1 MAKILVVDDDPDFAE
16 ITRII
21 LETDGHQVI
30 GAANGEQALSKMR
43 EDKPDLVLLDVMMS
57 YVLEGLDV
65 CKEMRTDHE
74 LRSIPII
81 MVSSIASS
89 PHAEMFPT
97 NEYLPINAW
106 ISKPVQP
113 DDLLKKIRQCLPKP
127 VVMGEDKTVASGAT
141 VLVID
146 DDPDFIEF
154 ARIILKSEGYEV
166 LTAEKSDKGLALMRQ
181 ERPGVVLLDMMMSYT
196 FNGLNVIREIQNDP
210 QLKEIPLILIS
221 AILTGKESDVF
232 SDNERLSTDLF
243 MPKPIDPEDLLK
255 RVDELISQKVSGGN
269 QQHEKG
275 GVSDVA

>member
-16 ITRII
+16 ITRMI
-21 LETDGHQVI
+21 LETDGHQII

-43 EDKPDLVLLDVMMS
+43 QDKPDLVLLDVMMS
-57 YVLEGLDV
+57 YVLDGLDV
-65 CKEMRTDHE
+65 SKEMQTDHE

-89 PHAEMFPT
+89 PYAEMFPT
-97 NEYLPINAW
+97 DEYLSVNAW

-113 DDLLKKIRQCLPKP
+113 DNLLKKIRQCLPKP
-127 VVMGEDKTVASGAT
+127 AAGEDKAAASRAT

-166 LTAEKSDKGLALMRQ
+166 LTAERSDKGLALMRQ
-181 ERPGVVLLDMMMSYT
+181 ERPSVVLLDMLMSYT
-196 FNGLNVIREIQNDP
+196 FDGLNVIREIRNDP

-221 AILTGKESDVF
+221 AILTGKEPDVF
-232 SDNERLSTDLF
+232 PDNERLSTDLF
-243 MPKPIDPEDLLK
+243 MSKPIDPDDLLK
-255 RVDELISQKVSGGN
+255 RVDELISQQVCRLKTEG
-269 QQHEKG
+269 
-275 GVSDVA
+275 